1 MSTVSCLPKPRETA
15 ILGDRQ
21 ISYDD
26 VELEWI
32 GECDSKVDRYF
43 SSLLGSSKLGKIV
56 IDIHDSQAGL
66 PNQGMDESYLLRLD

>member
-32 GECDSKVDRYF
+32 GEYDSRVDRYF
-43 SSLLGSSKLGKIV
+43 SSLLDSSKLGKIL
-56 IDIHDSQAGL
+56 IDICESQSGL
-66 PNQGMDESYLLRLD
+66 PTQGLSLIHI